1 MDAQADRADVL
12 NPGIDLKP
20 KIKAMSI
27 EYFLFLYE
35 LYVYVAHDIT
45 MMFNISLK
53 TYFEIDCM

>member
-1 MDAQADRADVL
+1 
-12 NPGIDLKP
+12 
-20 KIKAMSI
+20 MSI